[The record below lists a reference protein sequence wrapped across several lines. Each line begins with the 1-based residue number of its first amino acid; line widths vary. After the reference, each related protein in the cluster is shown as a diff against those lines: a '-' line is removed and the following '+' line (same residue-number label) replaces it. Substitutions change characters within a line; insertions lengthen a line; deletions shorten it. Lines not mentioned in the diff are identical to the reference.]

1 MQAKVLQVVLLNKR
15 IFRGAAAV
23 IMILSITAVATNS
36 YLVNQENKREI
47 VQLEKNDQKTLFF
60 YRDDCPDCKRVFKQV
75 YLLGSIKGE
84 PITINL
90 NQEKNRKYISAY
102 NIDQVPTIIQK
113 DEEKRYEGSSEIQK
127 YLGKNSFFQGVSQ

>member
-1 MQAKVLQVVLLNKR
+1 
-15 IFRGAAAV
+15 
-23 IMILSITAVATNS
+23 MILSITAAATNS

-47 VQLEKNDQKTLFF
+47 VQLEKNDQKILFF

-113 DEEKRYEGSSEIQK
+113 NEEKRYEGSSEIQK
-127 YLGKNSFFQGVSQ
+127 YLDKNSFF